1 MKEKDVKILWGR
13 SGNRCAICKIEL
25 TPVGS
30 KSVLG
35 EMAHII
41 ADSPQGPRGDS
52 HLTSEQR
59 NEYDNLILLCP
70 THHTLIDKN
79 EEEWTVEK
87 LRIIKSEHESWV
99 KTQLSNNN
107 ISINS
112 IDNSKFIES
121 REKSWISF
129 SDNKLWF
136 IISLTPL
143 HIYEDSIDPLTPD
156 LYSLIKSLSLPKFNG
171 YSLFSDTLNQ
181 YNTVPNEYG
190 IINQE
195 SPNEVQNKLGHKIQV
210 FRNGHCEF
218 LMCLEYLRTGRDNSS
233 NDVLRYDDM
242 RNSFISQMEGILNI
256 WSKTL
261 PFNDMLLTVM
271 MTNTTYISLYSGQQ
285 TYNGYLLGRPVTSP
299 TLKYSRV
306 INKTEKLQFLQ
317 DLVIKRFVNY
327 FGLNINSVVA
337 ENGNINLPN
346 ILYF

>member
-41 ADSPQGPRGDS
+41 ADSLQGPRGDS
-52 HLTSEQR
+52 HLISEQR

-79 EEEWTVEK
+79 EEEWTIEK
-87 LRIIKSEHESWV
+87 LRIIKSEHENWV
-99 KTQLSNNN
+99 SNQLSHNN
-107 ISINS
+107 ISISS
-112 IDNSKFIES
+112 IDNSNFIES

-129 SDNKLWF
+129 SGNKLWF
-136 IISLTPL
+136 ITSFTPL

-156 LYSLIKSLSLPKFNG
+156 LYNLINSLRLPEFNG
-171 YSLFSDTLNQ
+171 YSMFSDNLNQ

-195 SPNEVQNKLGHKIQV
+195 LPNEGQNKLGHRIQV

-233 NDVLRYDDM
+233 NDILIYNDM
-242 RNSFISQMEGILNI
+242 RNSFIAQIEGILNI
-256 WSKTL
+256 WSKSL
-261 PFNDMLLTVM
+261 PFNDMLLTLM
-271 MTNTTYISLYSGQQ
+271 MTNTTCIRLHSGQRI
-285 TYNGYLLGRPVTSP
+285 YNGDLLGQPVTSP

-327 FGLNINSVVA
+327 FGLNINSVFA
-337 ENGNINLPN
+337 ENGNMNLPN